1 MKIEKT
7 IITNCLVIFFYAFV
21 SACALNLYS
30 KPLTEPLK
38 SETREF
44 LLEKTYLNFPVKNGA
59 EKRVISL
66 SIDGDKVREFEI
78 ELAPA
83 EPDFWVFLH
92 IDLFQGKKAV
102 IRIDKYEPN
111 SQGFEAVHQ
120 ADTFPGQENLYKEKF
135 RPQFHFT
142 SKRGWN
148 NDTNGLV
155 HYKGRYHMFY
165 QHNPYGWS
173 WGNMTWG
180 HAVSKDLVHWTELPD
195 EIHPDERGVI
205 FSGSAVVDTNN
216 TADFQTGS
224 EKPIVCFYTS
234 TGELYS
240 SWAKGKPFT
249 QSLAYSNDNGT
260 TFAKYKDNPIIGEV
274 KYGTRDPKV
283 IWHEPTGKWVMVMY
297 MDGVAPGDP
306 NAVEKVKNSKMGFFT
321 SSDLKSW
328 KLESEI
334 SAYVYECP
342 ELFELAV
349 DGEINN
355 KKWILYGGTGE
366 YLIGGFDGKKFHKET
381 NPVKFSYGNNCF
393 YASQTFNNIPSED
406 GRRIQ
411 MAWGRVDMPDMPFN
425 QMILFPVTLTLRTTP
440 EGLRMYAEPVR
451 ELENLHKNEKKL
463 KNAKLSSARK
473 LMSELKGELYRIRA
487 NLKLEDAA
495 EVGFSIRG
503 TEVVYDVKN
512 KNLKCGDQSAPMEP
526 IDGQISLELLV
537 DRTTI
542 EIFGNNG
549 RIYMQMGLHLTDR
562 VRSYDI
568 LSKQGDCKV
577 ESLEIYELKS
587 IWN

>member
-1 MKIEKT
+1 MKIERK
-7 IITNCLVIFFYAFV
+7 IITNCLVIFF
-21 SACALNLYS
+21 CALVFASAQNTDS
-30 KPLTEPLK
+30 KLLAESLK

-59 EKRVISL
+59 EKRLVSMN
-66 SIDGDKVREFEI
+66 IDGDKVREFDI

-83 EPDFWVFLH
+83 ESDFWVFLH
-92 IDLFQGKKAV
+92 IDQFQGKKA
-102 IRIDKYEPN
+102 ILRIDKYDPN
-111 SQGFEAVHQ
+111 SQGFKAVHQ
-120 ADTFPGQENLYKEKF
+120 ADTFPGQENLYKEKL

-155 HYKGRYHMFY
+155 YYKGQYHMFY
-165 QHNPYGWS
+165 QHNPYGWP

-195 EIHPDERGVI
+195 AIHPDELGI
-205 FSGSAVVDTNN
+205 IASGSAVVDTNN
-216 TADFQTGS
+216 TAGFQSGS

-249 QSLAYSNDNGT
+249 QSLAYSNDNGR
-260 TFAKYKDNPIIGEV
+260 TFTKYKDNPIIGEV

-283 IWHEPTGKWVMVMY
+283 IWHEPTGKWVMAIY

-306 NAVEKVKNSKMGFFT
+306 NAAEKVRNSKMGFFT
-321 SSDLKSW
+321 SSDLKFW
-328 KLESEI
+328 EFESDI
-334 SAYVYECP
+334 SAFVYECP

-349 DGEINN
+349 DGDINN

-366 YLIGGFDGKKFHKET
+366 YWTGYFDGKKFHKEIGPT
-381 NPVKFSYGNNCF
+381 KFSYGNCF
-393 YASQTFNNIPSED
+393 YASQTFNNIPSKD

-451 ELENLHKNEKKL
+451 EIENLHKNEKKL

-473 LMSELKGELYRIRA
+473 LMSELKCELYRIKA
-487 NLKLEDAA
+487 SLKPEGAA

-503 TEVVYDVKN
+503 IEVVYDVKN
-512 KNLKCGDQSAPMEP
+512 KSLKCGDQSAPMEA

-542 EIFGNNG
+542 EIFGNDG
-549 RIYMQMGLHLTDR
+549 QIYMPIKMNLTDKAK
-562 VRSYDI
+562 SYDI
-568 LSKQGDCKV
+568 LSKQGNCKV

-587 IWN
+587 VWN